1 MFHVQYE
8 IIDLRVLQVEQLSKN
23 AGLFILTDLRDK
35 RFVILAVVSVLV
47 ALHKNCIT
55 ATL

>member
-35 RFVILAVVSVLV
+35 SFVILAVVSVLV